1 MFSPKSSPNIHLS
14 SYLNIFNLLYICV
27 YVNRDRA
34 PSVSV
39 VFMCAL
45 RMRGSERRKGTPLRK
60 RTNKDTFRCLITI
73 WSTGIARRGLNELIF
88 VNRFLVASWKRCH
101 SSSGLVCL
109 SLFCFFMSFQ
119 TDWMMIRS
127 DLCVEHWLLSDSL
140 CKQKSHWIITI
151 NSKMNVW
158 KCKLIFTTDTLQQKI
173 EITDLKPFFSWWKY

>member
-101 SSSGLVCL
+101 SSSGFSL
-109 SLFCFFMSFQ
+109 SQFVLFLHVIPDRLDDDQ
-119 TDWMMIRS
+119 IRS
-127 DLCVEHWLLSDSL
+127 LCGALAVVRLLVQTKISL
-140 CKQKSHWIITI
+140 DYY
-151 NSKMNVW
+151 N
-158 KCKLIFTTDTLQQKI
+158 
-173 EITDLKPFFSWWKY
+173 